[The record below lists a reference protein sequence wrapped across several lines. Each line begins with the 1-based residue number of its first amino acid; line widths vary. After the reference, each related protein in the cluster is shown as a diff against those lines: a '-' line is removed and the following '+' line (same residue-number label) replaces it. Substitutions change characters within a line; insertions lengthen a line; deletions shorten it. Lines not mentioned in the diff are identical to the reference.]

1 MKLLQ
6 SERLLFQ
13 IDTGKGHLVLTTHRV
28 CHSSELEFTS
38 IMLEDVCSVAVT
50 RTAHR
55 WILAAVGGC
64 IAIACLLIWTVVWG
78 DSPIPED
85 VYRRSA
91 SLLLFVSS
99 ILMIVFTITRFSKIQ
114 VASPAAS
121 IQFRVR
127 NSIRKDVRQF
137 VREMESAK
145 NARYLESERKP
156 VPESNPEAA
165 SKPEPAPSAEPLPPN
180 VASLP
185 DRLRRR
191 G

>member
-13 IDTGKGHLVLTTHRV
+13 IDTGKGHLVLTSHRV

-55 WILAAVGGC
+55 WILGAVGGC
-64 IAIACLLIWTVVWG
+64 IAMACLLVWMAVWG
-78 DSPIPED
+78 DTPVPED
-85 VYRRSA
+85 LYRRSA

-99 ILMIVFTITRFSKIQ
+99 ILMIIFTVRRFSKIQ

-127 NSIRKDVRQF
+127 SSIRKDIRQF

-145 NARYLESERKP
+145 NTRYLESDRKPEAERKAETP
-156 VPESNPEAA
+156 NS
-165 SKPEPAPSAEPLPPN
+165 EPLPS
-180 VASLP
+180 VATVQ